1 MWKKST
7 ASSPSAWVRRAQFAL
22 DPHHAP
28 RRVLGSKA
36 QDQPHHV
43 VWYRWATRRF
53 GLAPCSGDQLAVPVQ
68 QRLRGDDPVG
78 AKRLG
83 YESGQGREYSPVGP
97 LQPRSRV
104 GSAQYRDLVTQQEDL
119 RVLRRRGAGE
129 QPQPREQLNQALVQ
143 QSGDHGR
150 RSSSAADHE
159 VKTDGRVLDQDRL
172 LVRITEGVIAAIGV
186 RLAVFPRVTRE
197 RAEKAAASR
206 IRLVVVA
213 AMVAVFSGLLANSGG
228 FLLTPLYL
236 VILRL
241 PIKRASAT
249 SLAVSV
255 ALAVPGTITHRAL
268 GHIDWLIVL
277 LYTAS
282 AIPAAYL
289 GARLSVIT

>member
-22 DPHHAP
+22 DLHHAP

-119 RVLRRRGAGE
+119 RVLRRRGEGE
-129 QPQPREQLNQALVQ
+129 QRQPREQLNQALVQ
-143 QSGDHGR
+143 QSDDHGR
-150 RSSSAADHE
+150 RSSSADDHE
-159 VKTDGRVLDQDRL
+159 VKTDGRVFDQDRL
-172 LVRITEGVIAAIGV
+172 RITQVE
-186 RLAVFPRVTRE
+186 
-197 RAEKAAASR
+197 
-206 IRLVVVA
+206 VVVRPE
-213 AMVAVFSGLLANSGG
+213 LAT
-228 FLLTPLYL
+228 LEY
-236 VILRL
+236 
-241 PIKRASAT
+241 
-249 SLAVSV
+249 
-255 ALAVPGTITHRAL
+255 
-268 GHIDWLIVL
+268 IDWFNHRRLH
-277 LYTAS
+277 S
-282 AIPAAYL
+282 ACGYDRRPSTRPSTTISTTPWSP
-289 GARLSVIT
+289 RPERNDPSVQDRRGGSWTSS